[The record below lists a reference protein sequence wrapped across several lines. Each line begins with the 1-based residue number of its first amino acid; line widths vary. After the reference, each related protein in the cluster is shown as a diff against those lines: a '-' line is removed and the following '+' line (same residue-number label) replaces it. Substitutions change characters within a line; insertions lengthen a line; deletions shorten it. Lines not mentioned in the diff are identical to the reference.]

1 MTLTME
7 IPDELAHVLGAGFK
21 NLGLAALEALAVE
34 AYTKDVLSLEQV
46 RRLLEVE
53 STWQAQEVLSRHG
66 AWPGQT
72 ADEILADA
80 DTSRRFRSAVP

>member
-7 IPDELAHVLGAGFK
+7 IPDELARDLGAGFK
-21 NLGLAALEALAVE
+21 NLGLAALEALAAE
-34 AYTKDVLSLEQV
+34 AYAKDVLSLEQV

-66 AWPGQT
+66 AWPSQT

-80 DTSRRFRSAVP
+80 DSSARFRTARL

>member
-7 IPDELAHVLGAGFK
+7 IPDELAHDLGAGFK

-34 AYTKDVLSLEQV
+34 AYAKDVLSLEQV